1 MAYYDTMGG
10 YTGYESA
17 FVPSVPDETEE
28 ERRRRLAAQQPV
40 TEKIT
45 YNPDGTQKV
54 TITGTREALS
64 ASNPNTPTV
73 VAPVAPR
80 AMTPAAAPAA
90 PAPQGGMT
98 QDEYNA
104 YIARNESGG
113 RPDIGYHMPGKSSAY
128 GTYGITNAAYQDV
141 QRAAPQFAGRPIT
154 SLTPQ
159 EQTQAQDVYTK
170 QNTRYLQ
177 NYGVE
182 PTQGNLALAHFLGA
196 KGAADYIK
204 TGTISQAA
212 AAANGGEERVRQ
224 IAEQRLALGQAP
236 VSGAA
241 QPPAQPA
248 PVAPAAP
255 AAVAPAEPAAQPAQ
269 PAQPAVPSQ
278 GMVQVDDQ
286 GNRMVTTPTGET
298 FVVGPDNRP
307 LPQRGVAVEQMGAF
321 GQDFIKNQNNPQG
334 LLTIADDKSGKYT
347 EFERQLARDQ
357 IVDNLRYQK
366 LNQEGQRMATQA
378 IQTNDGRML
387 TKILQDRSEGVT
399 AGGIAKAFL
408 YSLIGFQSGAKDVV
422 NKMGIG
428 ATWQQQMDA
437 SGNPAMIKVSADGLP
452 LEGYDATGNKLSV
465 DQLAAYGGGAGG
477 KFKPDVS
484 TQAYVKTDP
493 QGNVTMRGV
502 RVTETLPGGG
512 TRTYVESGGKRYDIN
527 AGWQPEGISTAAAK
541 TEATKAVE
549 LRYTG
554 PMAYTKAGAEFIGR
568 FNAENGTNIGY
579 QTQTP
584 GAPLVDLNT
593 GQRVVPNANGTITAT
608 TRTGT
613 TTAPAPT
620 GAVTTTPSG
629 MTPAQ
634 ITTQTAVGK
643 AAQEQFA
650 TKTIPAII
658 EEGTN
663 GSSVANIRT
672 QQINTIKD
680 NPSILGIFNGSGTKY
695 DQARNVITKL
705 ISGAYGAENSGDF
718 YKELNAIG
726 LSSTERAAL
735 ENFGNLNMEVN
746 SKTLKANTGGGQIS
760 NAEQKIN
767 QQANL
772 GQIAEQTPLASL
784 QGLYR
789 SQFTGNLNNY
799 KQYFASQN
807 PDLNTDA
814 KFAAAWQK
822 EQALYSKAYTGIM
835 EARAEYLKQYLPPKD
850 ASAQQLDAFRDK
862 VFKAFEMYPAPTFD
876 ATTGK
881 WSYVTKNAELA
892 AARKLQGTR

>member
-17 FVPSVPDETEE
+17 FIPTVPEETEE

-45 YNPDGTQKV
+45 YNADGTQKV
-54 TITGTREALS
+54 TISGTPEALS
-64 ASNPNTPTV
+64 AANPRTPTV
-73 VAPVAPR
+73 VAPVAP
-80 AMTPAAAPAA
+80 A

-98 QDEYNA
+98 QQQYNE

-113 RPDIGYHMPGKSSAY
+113 RPDIGYHMPGKSSAF
-128 GTYGITNAAYQDV
+128 GTYGITNAAYQDI
-141 QRAAPQFAGRPIT
+141 QRADPQFANRPIT
-154 SLTPQ
+154 SLNPQ
-159 EQTQAQDVYTK
+159 EQTQAQDVYTR

-212 AAANGGEERVRQ
+212 AAANGGEDRVRE
-224 IAEQRLALGQAP
+224 IAQQRLALGQAP

-241 QPPAQPA
+241 QPA
-248 PVAPAAP
+248 PVAPVATAPPAPPAP
-255 AAVAPAEPAAQPAQ
+255 APAPVDQG
-269 PAQPAVPSQ
+269 PAVPGMPSQ
-278 GMVQVDDQ
+278 GGVQIDDL
-286 GNRMVTTPTGET
+286 GNKTVTTPTGET

-307 LPQRGVAVEQMGAF
+307 LANRGVAVEQMGGF
-321 GQDFIKNQNNPQG
+321 GQDFIKNQSNPQG

-357 IVDNLRYQK
+357 LYENIRYQK
-366 LNQEGQRMATQA
+366 LSGQATQMIDQA
-378 IQTNDGRML
+378 KASGDGKML
-387 TKILQDRSEGVT
+387 AKILQDRSEGVT

-428 ATWQQQMDA
+428 ATYQQQMDA
-437 SGNPAMIKVSADGLP
+437 NGNPAIIKVSADGLP
-452 LEGYDATGNKLSV
+452 LEGYDQTGARLSV
-465 DQLAAYGGGAGG
+465 DQLAMYGGGAGG

-484 TQAYVKTDP
+484 GTAYVKTDP

-527 AGWQPEGISTAAAK
+527 AGWQPEGISTAAARA
-541 TEATKAVE
+541 EATKAVD

-554 PMAYTKAGAEFIGR
+554 PIAYTKAGADFAGK

-593 GQRVVPNANGTITAT
+593 GQRVVPSANGTITAT
-608 TRTGT
+608 TRTGG
-613 TTAPAPT
+613 TAT
-620 GAVTTTPSG
+620 GVTGTGG

-643 AAQEQFA
+643 AAQEQFVS
-650 TKTIPAII
+650 KTIPAII

-680 NPSILGIFNGSGTKY
+680 NPSILGIFNGRGTEY
-695 DQARNVITKL
+695 DKARNVITKL
-705 ISGAYGAENSGDF
+705 ITGAYGSDNSGDF
-718 YKELNAIG
+718 YKEISNIK
-726 LSSTERAAL
+726 LSEPERAAL
-735 ENFGNLNMEVN
+735 ENFGNLNMEIN

-767 QQANL
+767 KEANL
-772 GQIAEQTPLASL
+772 ANIAEQTPLASL

-789 SQFTGNLNNY
+789 SQFQGNLNTY
-799 KQYFASQN
+799 KQYYASNQ

-822 EQALYSKAYTGIM
+822 EQARLSRAYTGIM

-850 ASAQQLDAFRDK
+850 ASPQQLDAFKDK
-862 VFKAFEMYPAPTFD
+862 VFKAFEMFPAPTFD
-876 ATTGK
+876 AISGK
-881 WSYVTKNAELA
+881 WNYQTANAERA
-892 AARKLQGTR
+892 AARKLIGQ